1 MGTTDH
7 DLRSPSED
15 GASTHV
21 TRGVPG
27 GTTRLPRLG
36 STPPRPGSAG
46 GPPLEM
52 VSSGFVEDE
61 LTRAR
66 RSRADRDT
74 PTTGDG
80 DGDEPVVLRFADYS
94 PTESLFADDERVT
107 AAADTEPDA
116 PTTILGVAANA
127 DWNTIRAAHR
137 KLLRE
142 LHPDRF
148 VTSDERTRRDAA
160 DRLAAINIAYHE
172 LERTR
177 RAV

>member
-7 DLRSPSED
+7 DLRGQSD
-15 GASTHV
+15 DAASAHV

-36 STPPRPGSAG
+36 APPPHPGRVG
-46 GPPLEM
+46 GPPLE
-52 VSSGFVEDE
+52 VVPGGFVEDE

-66 RSRADRDT
+66 RSRAGRDT
-74 PTTGDG
+74 SPDDG
-80 DGDEPVVLRFADYS
+80 ADEPVVLRFADYS
-94 PTESLFADDERVT
+94 PTESLFADDERV
-107 AAADTEPDA
+107 AATVDTDPDA
-116 PTTILGVAANA
+116 PTTVLGVAVDA
-127 DWNTIRAAHR
+127 DWNTIRSAHR

-160 DRLAAINIAYHE
+160 ERLAAINIAYHE